1 MSDIITLPGLVC
13 TAIPHLQTLAHLILI
28 YTSNI
33 WKWLIST
40 LYKSIVHISY
50 VIMVIYLANHIPM
63 NILKY
68 WIFIK
73 ILLYEIT
80 LIWFLDKLLFFDEII
95 FCLFT
100 VRHAFNHIFRDSFD
114 KYHNICGT
122 QESQRD
128 DTVKHFGG
136 CTQEGPCHIS

>member
-1 MSDIITLPGLVC
+1 MENFWKKMAYIMLPVVNNVCMSFTCIKRNISLTRMFFRGLVNKKITYSFILLFAFHKHQSFFPNKTMSDIITLPGLVC

-68 WIFIK
+68 
-73 ILLYEIT
+73 
-80 LIWFLDKLLFFDEII
+80 
-95 FCLFT
+95 
-100 VRHAFNHIFRDSFD
+100 
-114 KYHNICGT
+114 
-122 QESQRD
+122 
-128 DTVKHFGG
+128 
-136 CTQEGPCHIS
+136 

>member
-68 WIFIK
+68 
-73 ILLYEIT
+73 
-80 LIWFLDKLLFFDEII
+80 
-95 FCLFT
+95 
-100 VRHAFNHIFRDSFD
+100 
-114 KYHNICGT
+114 
-122 QESQRD
+122 
-128 DTVKHFGG
+128 
-136 CTQEGPCHIS
+136 